1 MIVVADTS
9 PLNYLIL
16 IRHIDI
22 LESLY
27 KSVVIP
33 AAVRDEMLH
42 ESTPAIVRAWAG
54 DLPQW
59 TKVSGP
65 APIGPALPRGLG
77 AGEREAIAYA
87 RTHNADL
94 LLIDE
99 KLGRR
104 EAQRLGLQVI
114 GTLGILQEAHERGL
128 LDIHEAILR
137 LQGTTFQIAP
147 SLLKSALESV

>member
-1 MIVVADTS
+1 
-9 PLNYLIL
+9 
-16 IRHIDI
+16 
-22 LESLY
+22 
-27 KSVVIP
+27 
-33 AAVRDEMLH
+33 MLH
-42 ESTPAIVRAWAG
+42 ESTPAVVRRWAN
-54 DLPQW
+54 DIPQW
-59 TKVSGP
+59 IKVSEPGP
-65 APIGPALPRGLG
+65 INPASPRGLG

-114 GTLGILQEAHERGL
+114 GTLGILQEAYERGL
-128 LDIHEAILR
+128 LDIREAILR

-147 SLLKSALESV
+147 SLLRSALESA